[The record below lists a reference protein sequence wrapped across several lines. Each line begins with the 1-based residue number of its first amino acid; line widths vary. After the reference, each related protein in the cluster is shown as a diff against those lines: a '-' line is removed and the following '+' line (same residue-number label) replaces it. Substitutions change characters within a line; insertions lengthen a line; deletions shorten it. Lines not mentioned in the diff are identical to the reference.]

1 MPSISYFEYL
11 TPFLEMELFKRY
23 VASDTVNGD
32 FEDQMP
38 EISVEF
44 TLHKREMSDG
54 REWDTED
61 GKLY

>member
-1 MPSISYFEYL
+1 
-11 TPFLEMELFKRY
+11 MELFKRY